1 MPHFPWRRFL
11 SSVFFSAEFI
21 VSEAVPIPPTSL
33 SEDMSRSAA
42 EAASFL
48 KSLSHEQ
55 RLMILCHLC
64 SGEKSVGEL
73 MEHLGLRQA
82 ATSQMLARLR
92 EDGLVQNRRDGKMI
106 FYRLASGETA
116 EVIGLL
122 HRLFCE
128 KPRSAADLQKRAP
141 QT

>member
-1 MPHFPWRRFL
+1 
-11 SSVFFSAEFI
+11 
-21 VSEAVPIPPTSL
+21 
-33 SEDMSRSAA
+33 MSRSAA

-92 EDGLVQNRRDGKMI
+92 EDGLVQNRMRRFRPIDLGRFCRVTSLPEDLWTETEI
-106 FYRLASGETA
+106 FHGGCRG
-116 EVIGLL
+116 
-122 HRLFCE
+122 
-128 KPRSAADLQKRAP
+128 
-141 QT
+141 

>member
-1 MPHFPWRRFL
+1 M
-11 SSVFFSAEFI
+11 
-21 VSEAVPIPPTSL
+21 SEAVPITPTPL

-42 EAASFL
+42 EAVSFL

-64 SGEKSVGEL
+64 AGEKSVGEL
-73 MEHLGLRQA
+73 MNHVGARQA

-92 EDGLVQNRRDGKMI
+92 EDGLVKTRRNGNVV

-128 KPRSAADLQKRAP
+128 KPRSAADLQKRVP